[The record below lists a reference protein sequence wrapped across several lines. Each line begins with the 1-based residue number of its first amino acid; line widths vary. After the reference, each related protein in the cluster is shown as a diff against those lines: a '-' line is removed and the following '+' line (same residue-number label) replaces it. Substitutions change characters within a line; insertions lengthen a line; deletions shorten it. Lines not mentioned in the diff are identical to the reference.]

1 MTAPTNPDQTAGR
14 TAIELGGG
22 DGIPER
28 VAADRWRTVWYDK
41 GQRHQCEAATEDR
54 LAARLVRP
62 GDLVVATALWTTD
75 GQTRS
80 TLPGAD
86 LIAFYLSPGR
96 LRVQRQPPGKHA
108 HNQRWRCERIALPVI
123 GGRSRDELPI
133 LILCCMGVT
142 LLKLT
147 MHPG

>member
-54 LAARLVRP
+54 LAARLEKMTER
-62 GDLVVATALWTTD
+62 LATGAPNLE
-75 GQTRS
+75 R
-80 TLPGAD
+80 PGAD